1 MKIRDRIRKFI
12 GFDELQWQQ
21 VETLRT
27 MQQGIIDACYEV
39 LTNREPFLACVT
51 FMGETFDEDPR
62 GLDLSPSQLIPA
74 AFGAELFISPGEHK
88 HVAIPVHRPVG
99 RITYF
104 VSGHPNIVITSIAVG
119 NDHQL
124 SNTDGVKFGRF
135 KKAIEPGVHLNV
147 NIAFRTASK

>member
-12 GFDELQWQQ
+12 GFDELRWQQ

-39 LTNREPFLACVT
+39 LTNREPYLACVT
-51 FMGETFDEDPR
+51 FMGETFR
-62 GLDLSPSQLIPA
+62 GDYLSRHELIPA

-88 HVAIPVHRPVG
+88 HVAIPVQWPVG
-99 RITYF
+99 RISYF

-124 SNTDGVKFGRF
+124 PNTDGVKFGNF
-135 KKAIEPGVHLNV
+135 IKAVDTGVHLNV
-147 NIAFRTASK
+147 TIAFRTASK